1 MSGAISNYG
10 PGAHSHAA
18 VGLLRTISFTFVLSS
33 LSRLKKAMESERR
46 VTFPFQAECGI
57 YIVSTCVYALYVGG
71 GTVQMATAQ
80 IVKWGNS
87 LAVRIPKPVA
97 EEAGVREG
105 DPIVIEVAAGGISL
119 RRKQRI
125 PTLKE
130 LVAKITPENRY
141 EETPIGAESGKES
154 VEW

>member
-1 MSGAISNYG
+1 MY
-10 PGAHSHAA
+10 
-18 VGLLRTISFTFVLSS
+18 TIYVVVYTCIYARRYFVSCQKEVL
-33 LSRLKKAMESERR
+33 M
-46 VTFPFQAECGI
+46 P
-57 YIVSTCVYALYVGG
+57 
-71 GTVQMATAQ
+71 TAQ

-105 DPIVIEVAAGGISL
+105 DAIVIEAGAGEISL

-130 LVAKITPENRY
+130 LVAQITPENRY
-141 EETPIGAESGKES
+141 DETPTGAERGKES

>member
-1 MSGAISNYG
+1 MPFPSM
-10 PGAHSHAA
+10 PAA
-18 VGLLRTISFTFVLSS
+18 ACLSVYMLYLLWYILRITGD
-33 LSRLKKAMESERR
+33 ERGHM
-46 VTFPFQAECGI
+46 P
-57 YIVSTCVYALYVGG
+57 
-71 GTVQMATAQ
+71 TAQ

-105 DPIVIEVAAGGISL
+105 DPIVIEAAAGEISL
-119 RRKQRI
+119 RRKQRT

-130 LVAKITPENRY
+130 LVAQITPENRY
-141 EETPIGAESGKES
+141 EATPAGAERGKES